1 MDNEGRYDQFKT
13 LGAKK
18 YVYTQDGE
26 LHLTVSGLDKKKGAR
41 YLQSIGGVT
50 AFNKGVVFTDSG
62 RTASYYNFTDQI
74 TTMTRDGYSWQTAS
88 NIAIVDETYT
98 LGITDSMLS
107 IILETHLTKP

>member
-1 MDNEGRYDQFKT
+1 MKT

-18 YVYTQDGE
+18 YVYRQDGQ
-26 LHLTVSGLDKKKGAR
+26 LHLTVSGLDKKKGAK
-41 YLQSIGGVT
+41 YLESIGGVP

-62 RTASYYNFTDQI
+62 RTTSYYNYTDNI
-74 TTMTRDGYSWQTAS
+74 TTMNRDGYEWSNAS
-88 NIAIVDETYT
+88 NIAIVDSEYT